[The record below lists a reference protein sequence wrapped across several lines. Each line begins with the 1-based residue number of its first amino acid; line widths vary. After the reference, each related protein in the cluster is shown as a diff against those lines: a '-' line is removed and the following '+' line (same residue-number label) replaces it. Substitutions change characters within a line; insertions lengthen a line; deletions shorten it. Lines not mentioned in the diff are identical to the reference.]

1 MKKKELN
8 YKKLFEGLL
17 TDTEIGWIERGA
29 KEYELFRNDI
39 IEALTNNQFD
49 DHHIYSSPPGY
60 VKTWTTN
67 EVAELLKIKLVKFD
81 GSLGVFSFAADV
93 ASILLSAP
101 KDNSKIIC
109 LMDDCDNLYDKGDGL
124 NTIKGMYD
132 EKRKVLAYGKSLG
145 PQYHMLDDVQ
155 KDAIDRFRTPGR
167 SGFSIPMDRFVF
179 ITLTNRWFPDMHDAN
194 NTSESKK
201 QYYTDLA
208 AIRRRV
214 QFKDIVF
221 DKGVDWGYCVHV
233 IMNKPVCETHFPKIT
248 FQQKLEMIKWSSP
261 LTHWDR
267 LNETNVSLFV
277 KMTKDMVR
285 APKDYPNK
293 WYSQYIK
300 KK

>member
-1 MKKKELN
+1 MKKKQLN
-8 YKKLFEGLL
+8 YEKLFEGKL
-17 TDTEIGWIERGA
+17 TDTEINWIKRGA

-39 IEALTNNQFD
+39 IEALTNNQFN
-49 DHHIYSSPPGY
+49 DHHIFSSPPGY
-60 VKTWTTN
+60 VKTWTLN
-67 EVAELLKIKLVKFD
+67 EVAEMLGIKLIKFD
-81 GSLGVFSFAADV
+81 GSMGLFSFAADI
-93 ASILLSAP
+93 ASTLLASP

-145 PQYHMLDDVQ
+145 PQYHMLDEIQ
-155 KDAIDRFRTPGR
+155 KEAIDAFRVPGR
-167 SGFSIPMDRFVF
+167 SGFSIPMDRFIF

-194 NTSESKK
+194 NASDSKK

-214 QFKDIVF
+214 EFKEIIF

-233 IMNKPVCETHFPKIT
+233 ILNKPVCEYSNPKIT
-248 FQQKLEMIKWSSP
+248 FEQKLEMIKWSSP
-261 LTHWDR
+261 LTNWDR
-267 LNETNVSLFV
+267 LNETNVSLYV
-277 KMTKDMVR
+277 KMTKDMVK

-300 KK
+300 K